1 MALWLDI
8 DEGQE
13 LLVGENAVIHL
24 VKKSGRRARLKIEGT
39 AVVELRTRPTEA
51 QGVLAFAAP
60 AEGVGDGR
68 RR

>member
-13 LLVGENAVIHL
+13 LVVGENAVIHL

-39 AVVELRTRPTEA
+39 AVVELRTRSTEG
-51 QGVLAFAAP
+51 QGTLAFAA
-60 AEGVGDGR
+60 AEDAGDGR

>member
-13 LLVGENAVIHL
+13 LVVGENAVIHL

-51 QGVLAFAAP
+51 QGTRAFGAP
-60 AEGVGDGR
+60 PEGASDVR

>member
-13 LLVGENAVIHL
+13 LVVGENAVIHL

-51 QGVLAFAAP
+51 RGTLAFGAP
-60 AEGVGDGR
+60 PEGASDVR

>member
-13 LLVGENAVIHL
+13 LVVGENAVIHL

-51 QGVLAFAAP
+51 QGTLAFGAP
-60 AEGVGDGR
+60 PEGASDVR

>member
-51 QGVLAFAAP
+51 QGTFVFDAP
-60 AEGVGDGR
+60 PEGASDVR